1 MLQRAAAAIRAA
13 RVGRLHRSREG
24 RAAGRD
30 QRRDGLAYIVA
41 AGAACETA
49 ARGHQTNR
57 TKHRVRRRPVRVSQV
72 RRSPSLLQL
81 YP

>member
-30 QRRDGLAYIVA
+30 QRRDGLVYIVA

-49 ARGHQTNR
+49 ARGH
-57 TKHRVRRRPVRVSQV
+57 K
-72 RRSPSLLQL
+72 
-81 YP
+81 